1 MFFYLNMYTQLL
13 LVDFSYTYELVES
26 IANWLLERVPI
37 RPTTGI
43 ICGSGMG
50 KFTKFN

>member
-1 MFFYLNMYTQLL
+1 MFGYNLFSVALRM
-13 LVDFSYTYELVES
+13 DFSYTYELVES
-26 IANWLLERVPI
+26 IANWLLERVPF

-50 KFTKFN
+50 KITKFK